1 MISNAGRKIKIKK
14 IKSPHIFE
22 SKTFS
27 HTFPF
32 LLSPKKIKLVQY
44 SSGYNDLIP
53 GATVMKLGV
62 LK

>member
-1 MISNAGRKIKIKK
+1 M
-14 IKSPHIFE
+14 
-22 SKTFS
+22 FS
-27 HTFPF
+27 HAFPF
-32 LLSPKKIKLVQY
+32 SFSPKKIKLVQY